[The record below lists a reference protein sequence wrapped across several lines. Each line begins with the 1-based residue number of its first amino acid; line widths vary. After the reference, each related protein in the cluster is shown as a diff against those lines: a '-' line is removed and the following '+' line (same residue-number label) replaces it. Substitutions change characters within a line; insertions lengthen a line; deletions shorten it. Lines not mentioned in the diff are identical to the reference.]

1 MSNKNL
7 NTGNR
12 RRTLYRFFLDN
23 KKENLNFKKIF
34 PHALAGESQEKLLMK
49 KFSIFFSKIMFSVHF
64 FLKNNFSIKICFIRI
79 PRFLLQVDSSKPGL
93 ALKNTQPNVLTE
105 FDLQVFIS

>member
-23 KKENLNFKKIF
+23 KKENLNLKIF
-34 PHALAGESQEKLLMK
+34 PPHALAGESQEKLLMK
-49 KFSIFFSKIMFSVHF
+49 KFSIFFQNNVFSEF
-64 FLKNNFSIKICFIRI
+64 FSEK
-79 PRFLLQVDSSKPGL
+79 
-93 ALKNTQPNVLTE
+93 
-105 FDLQVFIS
+105 